1 MSKMNFINKIFSHIY
16 VELES
21 LKYQKTYEIL
31 NKFKQSKVV
40 YIDNY
45 KELFSRKNQNP
56 TVQKISPSLIIAV
69 KKNEFIY
76 QGSRMCHDF
85 DQDNFYYTNFILN
98 CLFECDYCY
107 LKGMNL
113 SSNIVFF
120 VNLEDYFREIKQ
132 LAAEDKKIYLSISY
146 DSDILL
152 FDGILDFLKD
162 WMDFAYHNP
171 KVTIEI
177 RTKSSNFKNFF
188 NSQPIKNLI
197 ISSSI
202 LPQSIIYKYEKNTPN
217 LEKRLNAVSKL
228 INLGWKINLAID
240 PVIYDKDDWQNEY
253 QEFFDTLS
261 KKVDLGKVNAITIGT
276 FRIPAN
282 YLKRLK
288 KFSFSPIA
296 FSPYQTQAEVASYPY
311 EIKKQMIDFI
321 KTQLKTKIK
330 DIKIYII

>member
-16 VELES
+16 VEVES

-56 TVQKISPSLIIAV
+56 TIQKISPSLIIAV
-69 KKNEFIY
+69 KQNEFIY
-76 QGSRMCHDF
+76 QGSRMCQDF

-132 LAAEDKKIYLSISY
+132 LTAEDKKIYLSISY

-152 FDGILDFLKD
+152 FDGILDFLED

-177 RTKSSNFKNFF
+177 RTKSSTFKKFF
-188 NSQPIKNLI
+188 YSQPIKNLI

-202 LPQSIIYKYEKNTPN
+202 LPQSIIDKYEKNTPN

-240 PVIYDKDDWQNEY
+240 PVIYDKDAWQNEY

-261 KKVDLGKVNAITIGT
+261 KKVDLEKVNAITIGT
-276 FRIPAN
+276 FRIPTN

-296 FSPYQTQAEVASYPY
+296 FYTYQTDAEVASYPK
-311 EIKKQMIDFI
+311 EIKNQMIDFI
-321 KTQLKTKIK
+321 KTQLETRIK